1 MRGFYRKRDK
11 GGRQNKQGGQ
21 DAGRNSPPALPQVEL
36 VSENKSENRTAGNQ
50 PAGNQF
56 ASNRGTGNRSTR
68 NQTPHNQLSQSQ
80 TLNNSS
86 APFTYTPEEVATVTG
101 ETPTIL
107 RRPKKK
113 RRRRGWN
120 WRGFLVDFVIFW
132 VIIGAGCLVA
142 FILWSSFW
150 LILDPD
156 SIIWINQYLPANYQ
170 ISHVQQNPPQTLEAI
185 KEDLKEQ
192 GFETGKI
199 ITLSPDVLVPIVST
213 IANCQPEPTNPNC
226 QKINELRLY
235 EPLNNFFV
243 SSQLYQLKR
252 QLVLKEL
259 EESFVMAPLVR
270 AGVSPPG
277 TSKLQPF
284 TSLEID
290 PQAPKPGTWLHLT
303 GKRGNIL
310 YGQVLH
316 YNPEHNYVSVMAEWT
331 SPQGNMVSWQQI
343 HGNATPELV
352 VDRSVGLE
360 PSLQIYQIKPREFML
375 DPIWLV
381 ETNLNKAAIA
391 SRPYKDALAYAQL
404 GLWSASLKK
413 LQSLKSE
420 MSKVNTWSEAA
431 QTQLEFVQIHANITA
446 KQAGLGWANPS
457 QAIYAKLIDGRWS
470 EALAL
475 LESIDNPVQM
485 QEVVTLLNR
494 DNGQLGER
502 IQVTL
507 EFNPQDINA
516 QIWAALVLSSKEG
529 KARAI
534 TWLQDRNTSA
544 SLSNLRPKEPA
555 LDRSLIAS
563 GTTVNSANS
572 NTSQNPN
579 NPDNL
584 NNLDNSSNANNP
596 NNPDNL
602 DPNQAATISPRF
614 MQYLTLLES
623 GQ

>member
-1 MRGFYRKRDK
+1 MLAMRGFYRKRDK
-11 GGRQNKQGGQ
+11 GGRQDKPGGK
-21 DAGRNSPPALPQVEL
+21 DPGRNFSPALPQVEL
-36 VSENKSENRTAGNQ
+36 ISENSSKNRTTGNQ
-50 PAGNQF
+50 PASNWSFGNRS
-56 ASNRGTGNRSTR
+56 AGNRSVGNRSTR
-68 NQTPHNQLSQSQ
+68 DQTPKNQLSQDKVP
-80 TLNNSS
+80 NNSS
-86 APFTYTPEEVATVTG
+86 TPISYTPEEMATMDG
-101 ETPTIL
+101 ETPPTL

-132 VIIGAGCLVA
+132 VIIGAGCLVG

-156 SIIWINQYLPANYQ
+156 SIIWVNQYLPANHQ
-170 ISHVQQNPPQTLEAI
+170 ISHVQQNPPQTLAAI
-185 KEDLKEQ
+185 KEDLKKQ

-199 ITLSPDVLVPIVST
+199 ITFQPDILVPIVS
-213 IANCQPEPTNPNC
+213 AMPNCQPSPTNPNC
-226 QKINELRLY
+226 QKITELRLY
-235 EPLNNFFV
+235 EPLDNFFV

-259 EESFVMAPLVR
+259 EESFVIAPLVR
-270 AGVSPPG
+270 AGISPPG
-277 TSKLQPF
+277 TSKPQPF

-290 PQAPKPGTWLHLT
+290 PQAPKPGLWLHLT
-303 GKRGNIL
+303 GKQGKAL

-316 YNPEHNYVSVMAEWT
+316 YNPDQNYVSVMAEWT

-343 HGNATPELV
+343 HAKDTPELV

-360 PSLQIYQIKPREFML
+360 PSLQIYQIKPREFIL
-375 DPIWLV
+375 DPLWLV
-381 ETNLNKAAIA
+381 ETNLNKAAID
-391 SRPYKDALAYAQL
+391 SRPYADALAYARL
-404 GLWSASLKK
+404 GLWSESAKK
-413 LQSLKSE
+413 LQALKSAL
-420 MSKVNTWSEAA
+420 SKSDKWSEAA
-431 QTQLEFVQIHANITA
+431 QTQLEFVQLHANITS

-457 QAIYAKLIDGRWS
+457 QAISAKLIDGRWN
-470 EALAL
+470 EALNL
-475 LESIDNPVQM
+475 FESINNPVQM

-507 EFNPQDINA
+507 EFNPQDTNA
-516 QIWAALVLSSKEG
+516 RIWAALVLSSKEG

-534 TWLQDRNTSA
+534 TWLQDRN
-544 SLSNLRPKEPA
+544 LPKESA

-563 GTTVNSANS
+563 STTANSANS
-572 NTSQNPN
+572 NNSNNSQNPD

-584 NNLDNSSNANNP
+584 NNPDNSGNP
-596 NNPDNL
+596 NNSDNL
-602 DPNQAATISPRF
+602 DPNQTANIPPRF
-614 MQYLTLLES
+614 IQYLTLLEL